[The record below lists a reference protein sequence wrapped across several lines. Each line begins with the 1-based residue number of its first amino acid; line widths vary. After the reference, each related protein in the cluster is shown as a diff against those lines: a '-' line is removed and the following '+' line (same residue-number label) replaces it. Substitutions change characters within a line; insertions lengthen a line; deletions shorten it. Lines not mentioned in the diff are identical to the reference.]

1 MDRNGT
7 GSFTGRVITKESPP
21 GLSAPPAESVAI
33 IGLLDEAVELST
45 LTPELERKLGTA
57 VERMPAFPRAV
68 QKVLE
73 LTRNI
78 NCLPKELVAV
88 IEKDPVMTMKI
99 LKVINSAYYGLPT
112 KITSVG
118 QSVVYLGINTIK
130 NLALGFAAVGIL
142 PRMNAAG
149 FDVQRYLLHSLVVGG
164 ASRQLATQ
172 FAKGEADPGDCYI
185 AGLLHDF
192 GKVVFAQFLAEEF
205 RNALAH
211 SIEHAMPLHEAEKVV
226 IGVDHGLVGAML
238 AKRWAFPD
246 HLVDC
251 IRDHHNPL
259 AEPSAMMDC
268 LRVADQVVRYR
279 EVGDSGNP
287 WRDTEAPAAP
297 QRFGDDMEA
306 IAVKFGALDKIV
318 EDAMLFAQVGKEA

>member
-1 MDRNGT
+1 LT
-7 GSFTGRVITKESPP
+7 
-21 GLSAPPAESVAI
+21 A
-33 IGLLDEAVELST
+33 
-45 LTPELERKLGTA
+45 LTPELERKLGVA
-57 VERMPAFPRAV
+57 VERMPAFPRSV
-68 QKVLE
+68 QKILE

-78 NCLPKELVAV
+78 NCLPKDLVGV

-99 LKVINSAYYGLPT
+99 LKVINSAYYGLPQ

-149 FDVQRYLLHSLVVGG
+149 FDIQRYLLHSLVVGG
-164 ASRQLATQ
+164 TARQLATQ
-172 FAKGEADPGDCYI
+172 FAKGEVDSGDAYI

-192 GKVVFAQFLAEEF
+192 GKVVFAQFLAAEF
-205 RNALAH
+205 RNALAY
-211 SIEHAMPLHEAEKVV
+211 SVEHAVPLHEGEKFA
-226 IGVDHGLVGAML
+226 IGVDHGPVGAML
-238 AKRWAFPD
+238 AKRWAFPE
-246 HLVDC
+246 HLIDC
-251 IRDHHNPL
+251 IRDHHNPA

-287 WRDTEAPAAP
+287 WRDTEALAAP
-297 QRFGDDMEA
+297 ERFGDDIVELMA
-306 IAVKFGALDKIV
+306 KLGSFDKIV
-318 EDAMLFAQVGKEA
+318 EDATMFAQVGHEK

>member
-1 MDRNGT
+1 
-7 GSFTGRVITKESPP
+7 
-21 GLSAPPAESVAI
+21 
-33 IGLLDEAVELST
+33 LST

-57 VERMPAFPRAV
+57 VERMPAFPRSV

-78 NCLPKELVAV
+78 NCRPKDLVGV
-88 IEKDPVMTMKI
+88 VEMDPVMTMKI
-99 LKVINSAYYGLPT
+99 LRVINSAYYGLPT
-112 KITSVG
+112 KITSVS

-149 FDVQRYLLHSLVVGG
+149 FDVQRYLLHSLVVAG
-164 ASRQLATQ
+164 AARQLAQ
-172 FAKGEADPGDCYI
+172 LAKGEADPGDCYI

-192 GKVVFAQFLAEEF
+192 GKVVFAQSLAAEF
-205 RNALAH
+205 RDALEH
-211 SIEHAMPLHEAEKVV
+211 SAANSVPLHEAEKQV

-238 AKRWAFPD
+238 AKRWAFPE
-246 HLVDC
+246 HLIDC
-251 IRDHHNPL
+251 IRDHHNPS
-259 AEPSAMMDC
+259 AEPSVMMDC
-268 LRVADQVVRYR
+268 LRVADQVVRFR

-287 WRDTEAPAAP
+287 WRETEAPAAP

-306 IAVKFGALDKIV
+306 IVVKLGSLEKLVA
-318 EDAMLFAQVGKEA
+318 DAMMFAQVGGEK